1 MQSPLMGTAPKNP
14 IAVMSGHWQTTLV
27 NNQINI
33 KMATKSSIHIKPCNV
48 KSSGAHN
55 RRTTEYMRNINK
67 SKIYIVPELTADNE
81 QWMNPGF
88 GDPDLQVHYDNI
100 KRMVKEKTGRA
111 MQEKERERKGKN
123 GKIIKVAGCSPIRE
137 GVLLIRPDTTLADVQ
152 KFGEECRRRWGITPL
167 QIFLHKDEGHW
178 LSGQPEAGD
187 KESFKVGERW
197 IKPNY
202 HAHIVFDWMN
212 HDTGKSRK
220 LNDEDMTEMQSLAS
234 DILLMERGQSK
245 VITGKE
251 HLERNDFIIEK
262 QKAELQRMDAAKRHK
277 EEQIGLA
284 EQKLKQ
290 VKSEIRTDKLKK
302 TATNAATAIASGV
315 GSLFGSG
322 KLKDLEQANEKLC
335 QEVAKRDKGIDELKA
350 KMQQMQEQHGKQI
363 RNLQGIHNQELEAK
377 DREISRL
384 NSLLEKAHKWFPMLK
399 EMLRMEKLC
408 AVIGFTKDMI
418 ESLLTKE
425 EAIQCSGKIYS
436 EEHRRKF
443 DIKNDIFRVEKSSV
457 DDDKLV
463 LTINRLPIGEWFKEQ
478 WEKLRQ
484 GLRQSAE
491 EPRKSRGFRM

>member
-1 MQSPLMGTAPKNP
+1 
-14 IAVMSGHWQTTLV
+14 
-27 NNQINI
+27 
-33 KMATKSSIHIKPCNV
+33 
-48 KSSGAHN
+48 
-55 RRTTEYMRNINK
+55 MRNIGK
-67 SKIYIVPELTADNE
+67 SQIYIVPELTSNNE
-81 QWMNPGF
+81 QWINPSF
-88 GDPDLQVHYDNI
+88 GSPDLQVHYENI
-100 KRMVKEKTGRA
+100 KQMVKEKTGRA

-137 GVLLIRPDTTLADVQ
+137 GVLLIRPDTTLADVC
-152 KFGEECRRRWGITPL
+152 KFGEECQKRWGITPL

-187 KESFKVGERW
+187 RESFQVGEKW
-197 IKPNY
+197 FKPNY

-220 LNDEDMTEMQSLAS
+220 LNDEDMMEMQSLAS
-234 DILLMERGQSK
+234 DILLMERGKSK
-245 VITGKE
+245 AITGKE

-262 QKAELQRMDAAKRHK
+262 QKAELQRMDVAKRHK
-277 EEQIGLA
+277 EEQINLA
-284 EQKLKQ
+284 EQELKQ
-290 VKSEIRTDKLKK
+290 VKSEIRTDKLKSA
-302 TATNAATAIASGV
+302 ATDAATAIANGV

-322 KLKDLEQANEKLC
+322 KLKDLEQANEKLR
-335 QEVAKRDKGIDELKA
+335 QEIVKRDKGIDALKA

-384 NSLLEKAHKWFPMLK
+384 NSLLEKAHRWFPMFK

-418 ESLLTKE
+418 ESLLTKK

-443 DIKNDIFRVEKSSV
+443 DIKNDVFRVEKHPMDSG
-457 DDDKLV
+457 KLM
-463 LTINRLPIGEWFKEQ
+463 LTINRQPIGEWFKEQ
-478 WEKLRQ
+478 FDKLRQ
-484 GLRQSAE
+484 SLRILAE
-491 EPRKSRGFRM
+491 EPRKSRGFKL